1 MLLEL
6 RNILNEY
13 EMQNK
18 LIKED
23 GQGLSEENDKL
34 LLEFKAKEEALKEAK
49 EEISNSILNL
59 ENFENGVDNL
69 VLLLAKKLKERLI
82 DEIKYLKDKAQK
94 ININRILNM
103 IDITVK
109 DGINDILRE
118 VKFENIKK

>member
-1 MLLEL
+1 
-6 RNILNEY
+6 LNEY

-118 VKFENIKK
+118 VKF

>member
-1 MLLEL
+1 
-6 RNILNEY
+6 
-13 EMQNK
+13 
-18 LIKED
+18 IKED

-118 VKFENIKK
+118 VKFENIKKIEE

>member
-1 MLLEL
+1 

-94 ININRILNM
+94 ININRIL
-103 IDITVK
+103 
-109 DGINDILRE
+109 
-118 VKFENIKK
+118 

>member
-1 MLLEL
+1 M
-6 RNILNEY
+6 
-13 EMQNK
+13 
-18 LIKED
+18 
-23 GQGLSEENDKL
+23 
-34 LLEFKAKEEALKEAK
+34 
-49 EEISNSILNL
+49 
-59 ENFENGVDNL
+59 DNL

-118 VKFENIKK
+118 AI

>member
-1 MLLEL
+1 M
-6 RNILNEY
+6 
-13 EMQNK
+13 
-18 LIKED
+18 
-23 GQGLSEENDKL
+23 
-34 LLEFKAKEEALKEAK
+34 
-49 EEISNSILNL
+49 
-59 ENFENGVDNL
+59 DNL

-118 VKFENIKK
+118 VNLKILKNRGIKNKFGFKI

>member
-1 MLLEL
+1 M
-6 RNILNEY
+6 
-13 EMQNK
+13 
-18 LIKED
+18 
-23 GQGLSEENDKL
+23 
-34 LLEFKAKEEALKEAK
+34 
-49 EEISNSILNL
+49 
-59 ENFENGVDNL
+59 DNL